1 MITCVNTNDKDT
13 WPQFTSNIIKKIWLH
28 VYDSIDDYKD
38 ELKRKLKN
46 KNVDKKRVVN
56 FLTHLGEPYTW
67 YKLQYAVLWAVQDYS
82 VDGAD
87 MAIKHKWLSE
97 ISDERI
103 ANYTVP
109 LPVDEYK
116 IDLLAML
123 RDHNYDEY
131 KKVCDF
137 VSCTSFNKS
146 DFVRL
151 ADEYFLYDKKDQVS
165 EQSLMDILG
174 ALSTH
179 ARNF

>member
-1 MITCVNTNDKDT
+1 M
-13 WPQFTSNIIKKIWLH
+13 
-28 VYDSIDDYKD
+28 
-38 ELKRKLKN
+38 
-46 KNVDKKRVVN
+46 
-56 FLTHLGEPYTW
+56 
-67 YKLQYAVLWAVQDYS
+67 
-82 VDGAD
+82 
-87 MAIKHKWLSE
+87 
-97 ISDERI
+97 
-103 ANYTVP
+103 P

-137 VSCTSFNKS
+137 VSCTPLNKL